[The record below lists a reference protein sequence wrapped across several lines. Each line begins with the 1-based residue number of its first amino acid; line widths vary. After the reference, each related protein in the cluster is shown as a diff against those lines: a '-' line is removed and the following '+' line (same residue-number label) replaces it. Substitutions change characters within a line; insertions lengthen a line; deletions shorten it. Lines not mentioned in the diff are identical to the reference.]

1 MSFCFRLDD
10 NIRRFVVNDNL
21 WSSSNFN
28 LGRCNFDRTL
38 VEEGRLNDEL
48 RSFIGNSLSVDV
60 GHDDVKVL
68 SIGVLHVDA
77 SEALLAIQC
86 SCNISFAFHFGFN
99 FTFSFAFTFSV
110 TANLSIKVSLNI
122 DIDVALS
129 K

>member
-1 MSFCFRLDD
+1 M
-10 NIRRFVVNDNL
+10 
-21 WSSSNFN
+21 N
-28 LGRCNFDRTL
+28 LGRIHFDRSL
-38 VEEGRLNDEL
+38 IEEGRLNDEL

-68 SIGVLHVDA
+68 SIGVLHVDT

-86 SCNISFAFHFGFN
+86 SCNISFAFNFGFSFT
-99 FTFSFAFTFSV
+99 FTFSVTFSV
-110 TANLSIKVSLNI
+110 TANLSIKISF

>member
-1 MSFCFRLDD
+1 M
-10 NIRRFVVNDNL
+10 
-21 WSSSNFN
+21 N
-28 LGRCNFDRTL
+28 LGRIHFDRSL
-38 VEEGRLNDEL
+38 IEEGRLNDEL

-68 SIGVLHVDA
+68 SIGVLHVDT

-86 SCNISFAFHFGFN
+86 SCNISFAFNFGFR
-99 FTFSFAFTFSV
+99 FSFAFTFSVTFSV
-110 TANLSIKVSLNI
+110 TANLSIKISF